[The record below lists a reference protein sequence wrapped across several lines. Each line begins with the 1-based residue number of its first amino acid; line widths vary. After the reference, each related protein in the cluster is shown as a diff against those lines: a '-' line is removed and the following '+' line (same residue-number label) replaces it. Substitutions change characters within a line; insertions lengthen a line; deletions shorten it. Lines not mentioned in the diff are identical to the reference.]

1 MKTDSLFYKLFQNV
15 PELFFE
21 LIQET
26 NPSSYQ
32 FDSVEVKQTS
42 FRCDGVFL
50 PDENTAETPI
60 YFVEVQWQKDETL
73 YGRLFSEIFLYLRHH
88 PEQQFWRAVLIYP
101 QRSSEGTIDPAY
113 EVLINSEQVKRI
125 YLEDLQETQP
135 DSWGLKIFKLMIE
148 SESNA
153 AQEAQ
158 EILQEIKR
166 ETFPVSS
173 ESIEELVET
182 IIVYKFP
189 QLSRK
194 EIAKMLGLAD
204 SITQTRVYQE
214 GREEGLQEGEYKL
227 IIKLLERRFGEL
239 SAEEK
244 AKIEQLSSSELESL
258 GEALLDFKTRS
269 NLTQWLETNL

>member
-1 MKTDSLFYKLFQNV
+1 M
-15 PELFFE
+15 
-21 LIQET
+21 
-26 NPSSYQ
+26 
-32 FDSVEVKQTS
+32 
-42 FRCDGVFL
+42 
-50 PDENTAETPI
+50 
-60 YFVEVQWQKDETL
+60 
-73 YGRLFSEIFLYLRHH
+73 
-88 PEQQFWRAVLIYP
+88 LIYP
-101 QRSSEGTIDPAY
+101 QRSSEGKIDPAY

-125 YLEDLQETQP
+125 YLEDLAKTQTN
-135 DSWGLKIFKLMIE
+135 SWGLKIFKLMIE
-148 SESNA
+148 SESKA

-158 EILQEIKR
+158 EILREIKQ

-173 ESIEELVET
+173 ASIEELVET

-214 GREEGLQEGEYKL
+214 GLQEGEYKL
-227 IIKLLERRFGEL
+227 IIKQLQHRFGEL

-258 GEALLDFKTRS
+258 GEALLDFTDRS
-269 NLTQWLETNL
+269 NLTQWLKTNP